1 MDNFCRGRDRDCPG
15 PKKASLAR
23 SPHQQIGPVI
33 LGRFAEAL
41 AGEPAGN
48 GIGLL
53 PADDGGVQLD
63 DDFGQGLGE
72 VMEVE
77 VLLGAFNVADEGG
90 GQLGHV
96 FEERLEA
103 ERGDA
108 DGHARGAGDGVLPE
122 FAVDIQIKLAVC
134 GGGVDDGI
142 GLEFVV
148 LGVAPEHR

>member
-1 MDNFCRGRDRDCPG
+1 M
-15 PKKASLAR
+15 R

-41 AGEPAGN
+41 AGEPAEN

-53 PADDGGVQLD
+53 PADDGGVPLD

-77 VLLGAFNVADEGG
+77 VLHGAFDVADEGG
-90 GQLGHV
+90 GRWAVGGGRWAV
-96 FEERLEA
+96 GGWGIRLKSDSSLSA
-103 ERGDA
+103 GDA
-108 DGHARGAGDGVLPE
+108 DGRVRGAGDGVLPE
-122 FAVDIQIKLAVC
+122 FAVDIQIELAVC
-134 GGGVDDGI
+134 GGGGRVDDI

-148 LGVAPEHR
+148 LVAAPEHREVEASA